1 VLAALILAAAAWM
14 PLADG
19 EGPAEPAP
27 PEPPPPA
34 ATSPARLV
42 PPPIE
47 GEEPPPP
54 APNAVAVLGR
64 FAYRLGSEGNSV
76 GPRAGYAIGGWF
88 ERRYARLTRLLE
100 LGVVADFSY
109 DHFSMGVQG
118 SQMVMPGVEQ
128 SFAADRVLTQ
138 TSFAALQ
145 SAAVALAGRA
155 VRLWGAGG
163 GGLTI
168 AYFSSPE
175 LVLRPGNASAVQ
187 PLARAAAGVDVKV
200 SGDAAVTL
208 RVDYAHPFTRPTFTT
223 ETGQSYSLFGD
234 LLEVG
239 LGLLYRF

>member
-27 PEPPPPA
+27 PEPPPLA
-34 ATSPARLV
+34 AAPPVRLV
-42 PPPIE
+42 PPSTDS
-47 GEEPPPP
+47 EEPPP
-54 APNAVAVLGR
+54 AKNAVAVLGR
-64 FAYRLGSEGNSV
+64 FAYRLGSEGSSV

-88 ERRYARLTRLLE
+88 ERRYARLTRVLE

-109 DHFSMGVQG
+109 DHFAMGVQG
-118 SQMVMPGVEQ
+118 SQMVAPGVEQ
-128 SFAADRVLTQ
+128 TYAADRVLTQ

-163 GGLTI
+163 AGLTI

-175 LVLRPGNASAVQ
+175 LVFRPGNTTAVQ
-187 PLARAAAGVDVKV
+187 PLARAAGGLDVRV
-200 SGDAAVTL
+200 TNDGAVTL
-208 RVDYAHPFTRPTFTT
+208 RADYAHPFTRPTFTS

-239 LGLLYRF
+239 LGFLYRF